1 MGLRRQLEILANR
14 RPAPQDSDDAKKAWS
29 AELDVLLPKL
39 RAAEEA
45 YVQSLRASAPTRGG
59 RRTRKHRS
67 RRRRSRRHH

>member
-1 MGLRRQLEILANR
+1 MGLQRQLEILANR

-45 YVQSLRASAPTRGG
+45 YFQSLRASAVRGG
-59 RRTRKHRS
+59 RSRKHKS
-67 RRRRSRRHH
+67 RRRRSRRRHH